1 MKIVLTKLP
10 ESGWWKRGIPKYLD
24 NPAMKEGQV
33 PNGIILNNERNTL
46 MNTIKEEGYEILELE
61 FPKQLD
67 KGNPNHDFVFIRDP
81 YISNQNGKV
90 IILRAGEAKRRIENR
105 IVKTLLEKLDVDL
118 IEMPD
123 KPGLRAD
130 GGEFFYCAKDK
141 ILFSGLQRNS
151 QKGVDFVAQELD
163 VDKVVLLKGTGF
175 HLDTFF
181 SPVLDKDGFIIALII
196 CERMVDPISMKN
208 LYQYADVN
216 NITIFTIPEGDALG
230 TEKKEGKFTANA
242 LSLPGVLI
250 KPGYFS
256 DPVIDEQLIN
266 LGISVKIAPTTQ
278 FQLSGGSIHCV
289 TNEI

>member
-1 MKIVLTKLP
+1 
-10 ESGWWKRGIPKYLD
+10 
-24 NPAMKEGQV
+24 MKEGQV

-151 QKGVDFVAQELD
+151 QRGVDFVAQELD
-163 VDKVVLLKGTGF
+163 VDKVVLLK
-175 HLDTFF
+175 
-181 SPVLDKDGFIIALII
+181 
-196 CERMVDPISMKN
+196 
-208 LYQYADVN
+208 
-216 NITIFTIPEGDALG
+216 
-230 TEKKEGKFTANA
+230 
-242 LSLPGVLI
+242 
-250 KPGYFS
+250 
-256 DPVIDEQLIN
+256 EQD
-266 LGISVKIAPTTQ
+266 
-278 FQLSGGSIHCV
+278 SI
-289 TNEI
+289 